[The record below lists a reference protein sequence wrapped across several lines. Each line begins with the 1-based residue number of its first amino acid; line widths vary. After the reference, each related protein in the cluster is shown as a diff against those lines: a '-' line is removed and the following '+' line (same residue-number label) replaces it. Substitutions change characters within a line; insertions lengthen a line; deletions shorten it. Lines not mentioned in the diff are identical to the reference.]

1 MSAESNGI
9 GSFVS
14 SLGQGREAFLAEVSE
29 CSLAL
34 GERSPEDFIQHFSCE
49 QIMKALG
56 ERPQE
61 RATILTQATSTHEKI
76 APRMSAEA
84 AGETLQIALDEGIT
98 NPKQIV
104 ELFAPDDRQRYLDD
118 AVLWAFT
125 VSGNPGSKGRK
136 GSELDRSRKFIR
148 YVLERA
154 LHHKLLDQKELIT
167 ALTVSRLA
175 SLLPPDVLAG
185 IIEASLN
192 SSSKFTHADLVA
204 VAPPEKLVAHIP
216 VDYVWDKVVA
226 PLIAERHGFLGGGTP
241 DKAGKAEP
249 SKPEASKPEASEE
262 QSAASS
268 EEAKLEEEYRQALE
282 SATDVAN
289 EDLEA
294 DEDMVLDDD
303 DEEIHTV
310 TDDDDVFDDLL
321 EDGLSAPDASSGPS
335 VKRTEGEE
343 PKKNANAN

>member
-1 MSAESNGI
+1 MSADSNGI

-14 SLGQGREAFLAEVSE
+14 SLNQGREAFLAEVSE
-29 CSLAL
+29 YSLAL
-34 GERSPEDFIQHFSCE
+34 GERSPEDFIQHFSCV

-61 RATILTQATSTHEKI
+61 RATILKQATSTHEKI
-76 APRMSAEA
+76 APRMSADA

-104 ELFAPDDRQRYLDD
+104 ELFAVDDRQRYLDD
-118 AVLWAFT
+118 AALWAFT
-125 VSGNPGSKGRK
+125 VSGNPASKTRK
-136 GSELDRSRKFIR
+136 GSELDRSRKFVR
-148 YVLERA
+148 YVLDRA
-154 LHHKLLDQKELIT
+154 LHHKLLDQKELIS

-175 SLLPPDVLAG
+175 SLLPPDILAA
-185 IIEASLN
+185 IIDASLN

-204 VAPPEKLVAHIP
+204 VAPPEKLVPHIP
-216 VDYVWDKVVA
+216 VDYVWDKVVV
-226 PLIAERHGFLGGGTP
+226 PLIAERHGYLGGGSDP
-241 DKAGKAEP
+241 GAKKAE
-249 SKPEASKPEASEE
+249 SQGEPEANEDRAPALAVEE
-262 QSAASS
+262 GKLD
-268 EEAKLEEEYRQALE
+268 EEDYRQALE
-282 SATDVAN
+282 SAAGVEAN
-289 EDLEA
+289 EDLDA

-321 EDGLSAPDASSGPS
+321 DEGLSGPEAGSGPG
-335 VKRTEGEE
+335 VKRAEGEA

>member
-1 MSAESNGI
+1 MPADSNGN

-29 CSLAL
+29 YSLAL
-34 GERSPEDFIQHFSCE
+34 GERSPEDFMQHFSCE
-49 QIMKALG
+49 RIMKALG

-104 ELFAPDDRQRYLDD
+104 ELFAVDDRQRYLDD
-118 AVLWAFT
+118 AALWAFT
-125 VSGNPGSKGRK
+125 VSGNPGSKTRK

-148 YVLERA
+148 HVLDRA
-154 LHHKLLDQKELIT
+154 LHHKLLDQKELIS

-175 SLLPPDVLAG
+175 SLLPPDILAA
-185 IIEASLN
+185 IIDASLN
-192 SSSKFTHADLVA
+192 SSSKFTHADLVT
-204 VAPPEKLVAHIP
+204 VAPPEKLVPHIP
-216 VDYVWDKVVA
+216 VDYVWDKVIV
-226 PLIAERHGFLGGGTP
+226 PLVAERHGYLGGGSDTGS
-241 DKAGKAEP
+241 KKAE
-249 SKPEASKPEASEE
+249 SAPEASADQGPSVAVEE
-262 QSAASS
+262 G
-268 EEAKLEEEYRQALE
+268 KLEEEEYRQALE
-282 SATDVAN
+282 SATGVVAS

-294 DEDMVLDDD
+294 DEEDMVLDDD

-321 EDGLSAPDASSGPS
+321 EDGLSGPDAGSGPG
-335 VKRTEGEE
+335 VKRAEGEA